1 MSDRYFG
8 KLVRI
13 TDEYSVVINRGE
25 EHGVEVGQK
34 FILVGMGEVITDP
47 DTGDDLEQLE
57 IVRGKVEVTHVQNKI
72 STSSSYEFNKDSDIT
87 EITKVRSGNT
97 ILPILGSQNTVTE
110 SVKPGRSYLKKLL
123 EPQVG
128 DYVIKLE

>member
-1 MSDRYFG
+1 VSNRYFG

-13 TDEYSVVINRGE
+13 TDEYSVVMNRGE
-25 EHGVEVGQK
+25 EHDVEVGQK
-34 FILVGMGEVITDP
+34 FLLVGMGEVITDP
-47 DTGDDLEQLE
+47 DTGDELEQLE

-72 STSSSYEFNKDSDIT
+72 CTLNSYEYDKDSDVT
-87 EITKVRSGNT
+87 EITKVRSGNG
-97 ILPILGSQNTVTE
+97 LASLLGPQNTVTE

-128 DYVIKLE
+128 DYAIKL